1 MILNKGDNFYGFRV
15 QDVRDGNAGRTIL
28 FVKGNEGVYVTMSY
42 DDYFTMIESPHERER
57 ILDNLAAAIS
67 TAFRDKSSGIW
78 SKQ

>member
-1 MILNKGDNFYGFRV
+1 MILDKGDNFYGFRI
-15 QDVRDGNAGRTIL
+15 QDVRDGKAGRTIL

-57 ILDNLAAAIS
+57 ILDSLAAAIS

>member
-42 DDYFTMIESPHERER
+42 DDYFTMIGSPHERER
-57 ILDNLAAAIS
+57 ILDSLAAAIS